1 MKKLSAFILAIVLCM
16 GLIIPASAA
25 YDFMPIQT
33 GSGVFFLDRAEKGGI
48 RTVGSNPFGIEYVN
62 CIYVES
68 GSNCSFGGQDGY
80 AMPPIFIR
88 VNYVNDTMSNPVYCG
103 SPLTEEN
110 YECTVDELFIH
121 CKIGRGK
128 ALLMRNNSEYY
139 MLMINGTSLPE
150 PEEESNIAYEQ
161 KQTIT
166 VNGEKHEL
174 TAYALKDANGG
185 LTNYVRVRDIASLVN
200 GTSAQ
205 FDVRWN
211 NAVELVSGEA
221 YQANGSEFTVPFS
234 GEQTFTY
241 STAPTLY
248 YETPQPFLSAIVL
261 TDATGGGYTYYKLR
275 DLGELL
281 GFRVDWSEEKGI
293 FIETEFYEEY

>member
-1 MKKLSAFILAIVLCM
+1 MKKTVALILITILCM
-16 GLIIPASAA
+16 GLIIPVSAE
-25 YDFMPIQT
+25 YGFMDFPSY
-33 GSGVFFLDRAEKGGI
+33 GSVFFLDRAEKAGV
-48 RTVGSNPFGIEYVN
+48 RSVGSNPFGIETVN

-68 GSNCSFGGQDGY
+68 GSKCSFGGGDGY
-80 AMPPIFIR
+80 AMPPSFIR
-88 VNYVNDTMSNPVYCG
+88 VNYVNDTMSNPQYCG
-103 SPLTEEN
+103 SPLSEEK

-121 CKIGRGK
+121 CKIGKGR
-128 ALLMRNNSEYY
+128 ALLMRHNGEYY

-150 PEEESNIAYEQ
+150 PEKESNIAYEQ

-185 LTNYVRVRDIASLVN
+185 LTNYVRVRDIAALVN

-241 STAPTLY
+241 ATAPTLHY
-248 YETPQPFLSAIVL
+248 DTPQPFLSAIVI
-261 TDATGGGYTYYKLR
+261 TDASGGGYTYYKLR
-275 DLGELL
+275 DLGQTL

-293 FIETEFYEEY
+293 FIETEPSEEY